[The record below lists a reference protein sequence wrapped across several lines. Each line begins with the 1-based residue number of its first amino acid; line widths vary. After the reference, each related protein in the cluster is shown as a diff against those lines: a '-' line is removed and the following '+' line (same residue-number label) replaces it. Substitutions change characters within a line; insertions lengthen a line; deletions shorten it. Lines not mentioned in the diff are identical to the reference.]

1 MVCNKDA
8 YGLPVR
14 QVGLW
19 NESRSCWMFLALRAF
34 CQAAPVCLLP
44 RSRSSDTLKQKEHA
58 PVGFLKTRRKQAVY
72 RAHIWSP
79 VAAHGAPML
88 PLTAVPT

>member
-44 RSRSSDTLKQKEHA
+44 RSRSSDTLKQKELA